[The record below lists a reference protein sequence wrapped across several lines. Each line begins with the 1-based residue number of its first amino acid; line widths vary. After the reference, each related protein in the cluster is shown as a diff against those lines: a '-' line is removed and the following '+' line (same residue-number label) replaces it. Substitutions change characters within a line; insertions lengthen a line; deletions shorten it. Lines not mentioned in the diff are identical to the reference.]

1 MNTFEYVLVMPQ
13 ITANFAIGRKKGGG
27 PLGLLR
33 STPILLVNPEF
44 EGAAPTE
51 LSPMEKGT
59 TGGIAFKANH
69 DGIEYRVVMR
79 AALDEMK
86 QGSLD

>member
-33 STPILLVNPEF
+33 STPILLVNPEY
-44 EGAAPTE
+44 EGAAKPRQNYPYAKRNNRRYCVQ
-51 LSPMEKGT
+51 S
-59 TGGIAFKANH
+59 
-69 DGIEYRVVMR
+69 
-79 AALDEMK
+79 
-86 QGSLD
+86 